1 MKEENGIYC
10 IFSAIGMFIWLLLSP
25 MFLSSNSVIY
35 FGGLFIFLATYL
47 GQYYLIND
55 SFYTG
60 ISSLVPRKM
69 RNVIFFL
76 FLIWAVCSYIYEY
89 EYDSFQVK
97 NYARHQ
103 VPAYVYFVL
112 LIIISYF
119 AIQLAYSDNLAK
131 NWSKLIRVSL
141 SFLVMYLQ
149 GIFLYNPNIF
159 GGSEENMNLLHIDA
173 YTTSI
178 INASKGVPYTDTMNS
193 IYGRYG
199 IFYVIPVKLVNFFVH
214 NKWIAVT
221 VCVALV
227 GALTYGIICYLLN
240 VLIRNDFIFFLAVL
254 ASCVPGFVMIGHH
267 SYEVYYQGFPHRI
280 LAQMIPLLCCFFLV
294 KYEEKKWIRA
304 ICWVAMSLNL
314 LWNLEIGII
323 GLIVWIICDSYQAC
337 KHVGWKGI
345 TLFKE
350 LIFVFLAF
358 FGAYIVLWNYNF
370 FIGDVATPV
379 RVFLF
384 PFIRN
389 SSIEG
394 IDGNSVFQNISESLY
409 TRQYNGAFE
418 GGFIFLI
425 IFMAVISVGVIR
437 LIKRELTEKEILIFV
452 SSILGIESY
461 FYHVSHDNFFTNHIF
476 IVIGILVIAAIA
488 DYFSRIHSTKQ
499 MESNLNSILFY
510 VAIIILVGLSIDSM
524 SSLPTKYS
532 RVEASIWKTE
542 EAEKFAEEMLYSISE
557 DTLCIGEGMPQ
568 VCAYAGFDPK
578 IETSDMPDAS
588 NEVLLYL
595 KEMIEN
601 NKCKYILVSKINEK
615 YIPSCYEFVKE
626 YVYMYNTAYTYS
638 YYELSDVA
646 LGE

>member
-25 MFLSSNSVIY
+25 MFLGSNSVIY

-103 VPAYVYFVL
+103 IPAYVYFVL

-199 IFYVIPVKLVNFFVH
+199 IFYVIPVKLINFFVH

-221 VCVALV
+221 ICISLV
-227 GALTYGIICYLLN
+227 GVLAYGIICYLLN
-240 VLIRNDFIFFLAVL
+240 DLIKNDFIFFMALI
-254 ASCVPGFVMIGHH
+254 ASCVPTFQMIGHH
-267 SYEVYYQGFPHRI
+267 SYAVYYQGFPHRI
-280 LAQMIPLLCCFFLV
+280 LAQMISLLCCYIAI
-294 KYEEKKWIRA
+294 KNKGREKKWVYCM
-304 ICWVAMSLNL
+304 CWGLNSLCI
-314 LWNLEIGII
+314 LWSLEIGLI
-323 GLIVWIICDSYQAC
+323 GLIIWLICDTYLHCSAS
-337 KHVGWKGI
+337 GWKI
-345 TLFKE
+345 VLIVKE
-350 LIFVFLAF
+350 LMYTF
-358 FGAYIVLWNYNF
+358 FTIAVSYIILFGYNF
-370 FIGDVATPV
+370 ICGVKSTPL

-384 PFIRN
+384 PFVKN
-389 SSIEG
+389 MTLEG
-394 IDGNSVFQNISESLY
+394 IDDKSTFQNLSESMY
-409 TRQYNGAFE
+409 SRQYNGALE
-418 GGFIFLI
+418 GGFIFIVIFLSI
-425 IFMAVISVGVIR
+425 ICILLFKYLKTQMTDN
-437 LIKRELTEKEILIFV
+437 ELFIFV
-452 SSILGIESY
+452 LAGLGLECY
-461 FYHVSHDNFFTNHIF
+461 FYHVSHDNFFTNFIF
-476 IVIGILVIAAIA
+476 INVGVLAVALLLDYYVNRNEAKNSMIYITSTILVIMCLA
-488 DYFSRIHSTKQ
+488 S
-499 MESNLNSILFY
+499 L
-510 VAIIILVGLSIDSM
+510 
-524 SSLPTKYS
+524 SSLPAKYS
-532 RVEASIWKTE
+532 GVKNSIWITE
-542 EAEKFAEEMLYSISE
+542 EAERFANEMVYSVPD

-568 VCAYAGFDPK
+568 ICAYTGYNPK
-578 IETSDMPDAS
+578 IEISDFPDFPIESVLHLKKEIDS
-588 NEVLLYL
+588 N
-595 KEMIEN
+595 
-601 NKCKYILVSKINEK
+601 KYNHILISEIN
-615 YIPSCYEFVKE
+615 KE
-626 YVYMYNTAYTYS
+626 YISDQYELIKEYKYMYNTAYTYL
-638 YYELSDVA
+638 YYVRK
-646 LGE
+646 